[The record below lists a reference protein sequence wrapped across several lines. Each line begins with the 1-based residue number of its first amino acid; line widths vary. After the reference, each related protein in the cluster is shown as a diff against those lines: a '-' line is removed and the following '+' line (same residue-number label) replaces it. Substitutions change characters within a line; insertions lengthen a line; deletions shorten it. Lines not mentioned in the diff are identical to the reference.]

1 MHVPV
6 EFSSVL
12 QNLSLYK
19 GKMRNSRKV
28 TQLWDVSLGR
38 ECYDFF
44 FLSLLGRECF
54 NIQFFVEVGGIY
66 QKTDSHSLVK
76 HLLRLHSSWS
86 GLGCIWEGVKELE
99 RTCGQRDWASIHSYH
114 WSSKG
119 VKSELP
125 LGQMNASSIGR
136 LQMPC
141 IYLTQ
146 KVPLMLEEPPVV
158 KYLVYYQGLDWEKV
172 TKS

>member
-1 MHVPV
+1 MKGKWGIQ
-6 EFSSVL
+6 EKLLNCEMSVL
-12 QNLSLYK
+12 GENVMTFS
-19 GKMRNSRKV
+19 
-28 TQLWDVSLGR
+28 
-38 ECYDFF
+38 
-44 FLSLLGRECF
+44 FLSLFGRECF
-54 NIQFFVEVGGIY
+54 NIQFFVEVGSIY

-146 KVPLMLEEPPVV
+146 KIPLMLEEPPVV